1 MCYMGRGGRMKI
13 NADLQALYTE
23 RNRLKVSFDKV
34 EEDIRK
40 IVAMSGFPN
49 TIIVDGKEV
58 NLKIE
63 QLGDD

>member
-1 MCYMGRGGRMKI
+1 MKI

-34 EEDIRK
+34 EEGIRK